1 MGLNVD
7 LAQKAIDFPLVCCYY
22 IHIKDTFYLF
32 VLLQAR
38 LLQ

>member
-1 MGLNVD
+1 MGFTVD
-7 LAQKAIDFPLVCCYY
+7 LAQKAIDLTLICCYY
-22 IHIKDTFYLF
+22 VHINDTVYLF